1 MYFLW
6 KSCQSN
12 SYFQES
18 QYEKSNGLDVN
29 TIKIWVDLL
38 PKYRRKQWV
47 FQNLLKKYGFLLKP
61 CQNNRCFLK
70 TYWVS
75 KKYAFEKK
83 DSIWRKIF
91 MTNLWNNIHLENRS
105 DSLEKM
111 KYSEGKYLWQIY
123 ETISI
128 L

>member
-1 MYFLW
+1 MHFLW

-12 SYFQES
+12 SDFQES

-38 PKYRRKQWV
+38 PKYMRKQWV

-75 KKYAFEKK
+75 KKYAFVIKK
-83 DSIWRKIF
+83 
-91 MTNLWNNIHLENRS
+91 
-105 DSLEKM
+105 
-111 KYSEGKYLWQIY
+111 KYFEGKYLWQIY

-128 L
+128 LKNSSILWNSTLVFVED

>member
-1 MYFLW
+1 MHFLW

-12 SYFQES
+12 SDFQES
-18 QYEKSNGLDVN
+18 QYENSNGLDIN
-29 TIKIWVDLL
+29 PIKIWVDLL

-75 KKYAFEKK
+75 KKYAFVIKK
-83 DSIWRKIF
+83 
-91 MTNLWNNIHLENRS
+91 
-105 DSLEKM
+105 